1 MHIADEQDRM
11 KIIIP
16 ILENKGMDSKIS
28 SHFGRAPFFALYD
41 SEKDKL
47 EIIENK
53 SEHFGGMGTP
63 VDILLKYKPDIV
75 FAIGIGPRAAELLKS
90 YNIRIETGDFQTVR
104 EIIENKDKL
113 KQLEEICKHSRKG
126 LIS

>member
-1 MHIADEQDRM
+1 
-11 KIIIP
+11 
-16 ILENKGMDSKIS
+16 
-28 SHFGRAPFFALYD
+28 
-41 SEKDKL
+41 
-47 EIIENK
+47 
-53 SEHFGGMGTP
+53 MGTP

-113 KQLEEICKHSRKG
+113 KQLEEFVNIVEGILFHKSF
-126 LIS
+126 ISFFPLL